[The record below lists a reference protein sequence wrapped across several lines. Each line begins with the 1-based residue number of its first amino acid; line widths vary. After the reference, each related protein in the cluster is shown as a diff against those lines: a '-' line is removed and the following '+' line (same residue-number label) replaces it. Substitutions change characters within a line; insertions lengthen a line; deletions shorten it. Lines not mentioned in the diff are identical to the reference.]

1 MPKVDSSWFERL
13 RPEDPRRMRAFRART
28 EALSWDANN
37 CLTSLSR
44 LFAAVD
50 ELAESEVQYYYR
62 RRGTRAWV
70 SGVAR
75 MGAWLLGTMGLLL
88 PLLAGTESSA
98 FKDIASYGYVFL
110 AASASCLAANSL
122 FGGTDGHVRFVATQ
136 LELEKLIVA
145 SRVGW
150 CKYLAAPS
158 STSGHLAEGF
168 DQILAYAS
176 ALHAVTIGETGR
188 WGETLMTELGKYQR
202 AIASKGPAAIKE
214 D

>member
-1 MPKVDSSWFERL
+1 MPNMDSSWFQRL

-28 EALSWDANN
+28 EGLSWDADS
-37 CLTSLSR
+37 CVASLSR

-70 SGVAR
+70 SGLAR
-75 MGAWLLGTMGLLL
+75 MGAWLLGTIGLLL
-88 PLLAGTESSA
+88 PLLAGTEPPR
-98 FKDIASYGYVFL
+98 FKDMASYGYVFL

-150 CKYLAAPS
+150 CKYLAAPG
-158 STSGHLAEGF
+158 STSEHLAEGF
-168 DQILAYAS
+168 DQILAYAI

-202 AIASKGPAAIKE
+202 VIESKGSVAIKG